1 MIAKRWSKEGILE
14 KLWDKIGKK
23 NPLFFASCGTGLVAK
38 LLEKAGA
45 DSITTFGGGRLR
57 HKRTGIGIFCS

>member
-1 MIAKRWSKEGILE
+1 
-14 KLWDKIGKK
+14 
-23 NPLFFASCGTGLVAK
+23 LVAK

-57 HKRTGIGIFCS
+57 SNGWGSMSMLC